1 MECTGS
7 RGEPTHSQSCNK
19 RNKLASLEVSF
30 GSKKFGPK
38 YFIDWA
44 ISKGKHYDGNDGAH
58 RESPVE
64 HLVLEDVGEG
74 GGVPGEEV
82 GVPRGGEL
90 P

>member
-19 RNKLASLEVSF
+19 RKNYDRELASGQKSLGQNIFV
-30 GSKKFGPK
+30 
-38 YFIDWA
+38 DWA
-44 ISKGKHYDGNDGAH
+44 ILKGKPYDGNDGAH

-74 GGVPGEEV
+74 GGVPGEQV
-82 GVPRGGEL
+82 GVP
-90 P
+90 